1 MYSRKDNYSNY
12 YKCHNS
18 REDYT
23 KFLFEGY
30 TQTIP
35 SWFGFNVMPDITGQG
50 KGYTINCMEKLLQEN
65 KDF

>member
-35 SWFGFNVMPDITGQG
+35 S
-50 KGYTINCMEKLLQEN
+50 
-65 KDF
+65 